1 MADWNN
7 PNPINTN
14 PSGDTVYQGFVKT
27 ENNFNDVYNKLNQ
40 VKKLQ
45 TGATAPSNPAVG
57 ELWFDETTGI
67 LKRYD
72 GTNWVDIVAVPS
84 LGNVSDTTIL
94 NKIKNVDGTGSGLD
108 ADLLRGY
115 PLGVPDYSQ
124 PDVWG
129 YIPIV
134 KSDGVMEVGKFID
147 FHLTSG
153 STADYEPRLEAIDP
167 NNLVINGNKIWH
179 AGNNPAYLN
188 VNGYQR
194 LSDSILIQW
203 GQVSGVVGTDQR
215 IAFPVVFPF
224 GVYSVVV
231 SESVS
236 PPNGYVSRV
245 VNIDTSGFTIYWDTW
260 ASGIGIG
267 TPVTFH
273 YIAVGA

>member
-1 MADWNN
+1 MANWNN

-14 PSGDTVYQGFVKT
+14 PSGDTVYQGFVKA
-27 ENNFNDVYNKLNQ
+27 ENNFNDLYNKLNQ

-45 TGATAPSNPAVG
+45 TGTTAPSNPAVG
-57 ELWFDETTGI
+57 ELWFDENAGV

-72 GTNWVDIVAVPS
+72 GTNWVDIVAVPT
-84 LGNVSDTTIL
+84 LGNVADTTIL
-94 NKIKNVDGTGSGLD
+94 EKIKNVDGAGSGLD
-108 ADLLRGY
+108 ADFLRGY
-115 PLGVPDYSQ
+115 PLGVQDYSQ
-124 PDVWG
+124 PVVWG

-134 KSDGVMEVGKFID
+134 KTDGVMEVGKFID

-153 STADYEPRLEAIDP
+153 STADFEPRLEAIDP

-179 AGNNPAYLN
+179 AGNNPFYLN

-203 GQVSGVVGTDQR
+203 GQASGVVGTNQR
-215 IAFPVVFPF
+215 INFPLTFPF

-231 SESVS
+231 SESMS
-236 PPNGYVSRV
+236 PPNGYIPRV
-245 VNIDTSGFTIYWDTW
+245 VNIDTSGFTIYWD
-260 ASGIGIG
+260 AFSSGIGVG

-273 YIAVGA
+273 YIAVGV